1 MDIAKADIKYI
12 QGIGAKRAELL
23 NKELNVRSVEDLLYY
38 FPYRYIDR
46 SRTYTIREITGS
58 MPYIQLKGRI
68 LSFEMMGEGTGKRL
82 SAQFTDGTGTI
93 ELVWFKGAKFIA
105 EKYKIGAEYM
115 IFGKPAVFGSRWN
128 KIGRASCRERVLR
141 LV

>member
-82 SAQFTDGTGTI
+82 SAQFTDGTGTMS
-93 ELVWFKGAKFIA
+93 LCG
-105 EKYKIGAEYM
+105 
-115 IFGKPAVFGSRWN
+115 
-128 KIGRASCRERVLR
+128 LR
-141 LV
+141 GLSL